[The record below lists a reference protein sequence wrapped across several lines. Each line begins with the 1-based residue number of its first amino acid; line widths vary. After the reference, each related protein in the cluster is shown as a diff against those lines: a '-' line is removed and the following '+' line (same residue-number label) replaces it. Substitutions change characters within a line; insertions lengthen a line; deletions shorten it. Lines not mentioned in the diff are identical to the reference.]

1 MFIVC
6 TVSATENAFFTW
18 NYMVNKAHSDSNRW
32 VKNLIFRYCTRVGSE
47 KIIPRWEQDYQLQP
61 LGKLGL
67 FYEYLEMG
75 KIEGTFC
82 VRLHVC
88 V

>member
-1 MFIVC
+1 MDCLVAQH
-6 TVSATENAFFTW
+6 VSSFL
-18 NYMVNKAHSDSNRW
+18 RW
-32 VKNLIFRYCTRVGSE
+32 VKNLIFRHCNKVKSE

-75 KIEGTFC
+75 ETLSTQTK
-82 VRLHVC
+82 
-88 V
+88 